1 VVYPP
6 DAPPW
11 REAVKLAFIIVA
23 CVLFVLDAFAYWAPG
38 GTWGGRLQSVGLAF
52 FAASFIAPG

>member
-1 VVYPP
+1 M
-6 DAPPW
+6 
-11 REAVKLAFIIVA
+11 KLAFVIVA
-23 CVLFVLDAFAYWAPG
+23 IVLFIIDSFAYWVPA